1 MFHIKLFLFE
11 EGLFLLGNKSPIHNI
26 IYHRDKINFNV
37 VFIMKSGYKTF
48 AIIGGDKRQLYCA
61 RSLADDGFEVIL
73 GGFDKVVSM
82 LGVELCTPE
91 EAAQKG
97 EVIILPLPSV
107 NKEGIIPA
115 AFSDKKIK
123 LTELSPCLSGK
134 RVFCSMKDKV
144 TDLAPNLN
152 PKLLSD
158 YYAREDFVLSNAY
171 VTAEGAVKIAL
182 ERFEGTIN
190 GAKVLVCG
198 FGRIGK
204 ALTKVLS
211 GFYPKLTVSA
221 RKSEDLAA
229 IRLLGAKAVQTD
241 KLYKEKPFDI
251 IFSTVPALVFGPEL
265 LAKIANDA
273 VLIDLASLP
282 GSVDFEAA
290 ERLQVDY
297 VHALS
302 LPGKTSPKTAGE
314 IIKDTVYTILEEE
327 HQ

>member
-1 MFHIKLFLFE
+1 
-11 EGLFLLGNKSPIHNI
+11 
-26 IYHRDKINFNV
+26 
-37 VFIMKSGYKTF
+37 MKSGYKTF
-48 AIIGGDKRQLYCA
+48 AVIGGDKRQLYCA
-61 RSLADDGFEVIL
+61 RALADDGFEVVL
-73 GGFDKVVSM
+73 GGFDKVISM
-82 LGVELCTPE
+82 RGVELCTPE

-107 NKEGIIPA
+107 NKDGNVPA
-115 AFSDKKIK
+115 AFSDKNIS
-123 LTELSPCLSGK
+123 LMELSPYLAGK
-134 RVFCSMKDKV
+134 RVFCSMKEKV
-144 TDLAPNLN
+144 TEFAPNLN

-182 ERFEGTIN
+182 EKFEGTIN

-211 GFYPKLTVSA
+211 GFSPKLTVSA

-229 IRLLGAKAVQTD
+229 IRLLGARAVRTD
-241 KLYKEKPFDI
+241 MLYKEKPFDI
-251 IFSTVPALVFGPEL
+251 IISTVPALVFGPEL
-265 LAKIANDA
+265 LAKIASDA
-273 VLIDLASLP
+273 VVIDLASLP

-290 ERLQVDY
+290 RRLQTDT

-302 LPGKTSPKTAGE
+302 LPGKSSPKTAGE
-314 IIKDTVYTILEEE
+314 IIKDTVYNILEEE
-327 HQ
+327 H

>member
-1 MFHIKLFLFE
+1 
-11 EGLFLLGNKSPIHNI
+11 
-26 IYHRDKINFNV
+26 
-37 VFIMKSGYKTF
+37 MKSGYKTF
-48 AIIGGDKRQLYCA
+48 AVIGGDKRQLYCA
-61 RSLADDGFEVIL
+61 RALADDGFEVVL
-73 GGFDKVVSM
+73 GGFDKVISM
-82 LGVELCTPE
+82 RGVELCTPE

-107 NKEGIIPA
+107 NKDGNVPA
-115 AFSDKKIK
+115 AFSDKNIS
-123 LTELSPCLSGK
+123 LMELSPYLAGK
-134 RVFCSMKDKV
+134 RVFCSMKEKV
-144 TDLAPNLN
+144 TEFAPNLN
-152 PKLLSD
+152 PMLLSD

-182 ERFEGTIN
+182 EKFEGTIN

-211 GFYPKLTVSA
+211 GFSPRLTVSA

-229 IRLLGAKAVQTD
+229 IRLLGARAVRTD
-241 KLYKEKPFDI
+241 MLYKEKPFDI
-251 IFSTVPALVFGPEL
+251 IISTVPALVFGPEL
-265 LAKIANDA
+265 LAKIASDA
-273 VLIDLASLP
+273 VVIDLASLP

-290 ERLQVDY
+290 RRLQTDT

-302 LPGKTSPKTAGE
+302 LPGKSSPKTAGE
-314 IIKDTVYTILEEE
+314 IIKDTVYNILEEE